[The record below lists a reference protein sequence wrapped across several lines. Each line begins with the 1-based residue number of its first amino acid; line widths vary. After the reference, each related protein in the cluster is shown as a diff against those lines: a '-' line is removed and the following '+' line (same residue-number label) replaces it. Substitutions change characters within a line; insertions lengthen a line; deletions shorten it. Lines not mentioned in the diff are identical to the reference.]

1 MSRIRA
7 LPSPALVIALLALVA
22 ALTGAAVAK
31 SGGGKSVT
39 KKQAAKIADNQITA
53 RAAGL
58 SVGHASDA
66 SNATNATDATNA
78 TNAGAVGGQK
88 VIKVFAKLPFQT
100 PSTTPI
106 ANLGEGFQLTG
117 TCTGGF
123 GAALTLVFSPGNAVD
138 VQAQID
144 GDAGPEVIS
153 DQGVGPVSFQLSGSS
168 HRGETAF
175 SGATTS
181 GTVIS
186 GTIGFDD
193 PSTFNGESVC
203 AFYGQVIL
211 G

>member
-22 ALTGAAVAK
+22 AITGAAVAK

-39 KKQAAKIADNQITA
+39 KKQAAKIANNQITS

-58 SVGHASDA
+58 SVAHAEDA
-66 SNATNATDATNA
+66 TKATNAET
-78 TNAGAVGGQK
+78 VQGQK
-88 VIKVFAKLPFQT
+88 LIKVFAKLPFQT
-100 PSTTPI
+100 PSTTTI

-117 TCTGGF
+117 TCTSGF
-123 GAALTLVFSPGNAVD
+123 GATLTLLFSPIVGVD
-138 VQAQID
+138 LQAQID

-153 DQGVGPVSFQLSGSS
+153 DQGAGPITFQLSGTS
-168 HRGETAF
+168 HRGEAAF

-193 PSTFNGESVC
+193 PGTFNGESVC
-203 AFYGQVIL
+203 AFYGAVTL